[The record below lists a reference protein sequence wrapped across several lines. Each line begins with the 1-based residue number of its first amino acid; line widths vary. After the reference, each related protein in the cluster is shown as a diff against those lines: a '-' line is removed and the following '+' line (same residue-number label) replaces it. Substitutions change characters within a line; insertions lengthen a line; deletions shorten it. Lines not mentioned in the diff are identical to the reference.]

1 MLPMIRIGELAHQS
15 QVSRDTLRF
24 YEKHGLITPSARTDA
39 GYRLYAESDIKR
51 IGFIVSAKKVGFT
64 LNEIQQ
70 LLQLEVTKDIKSCQ
84 DVKEFVDHKIQ
95 LVNQQRQ
102 PNNHCEHEQQRQQQK
117 NQYDPRGAAIAAHL
131 KSIHERIP

>member
-1 MLPMIRIGELAHQS
+1 MIRIGELAHQS

-95 LVNQQRQ
+95 LVNQQLVETR
-102 PNNHCEHEQQRQQQK
+102 RIK
-117 NQYDPRGAAIAAHL
+117 
-131 KSIHERIP
+131 KSLETLSEACCGGDEPATQCTILDTLNR

>member
-1 MLPMIRIGELAHQS
+1 MIRIGELAHQS

-95 LVNQQRQ
+95 LVNQQLMETR
-102 PNNHCEHEQQRQQQK
+102 RIK
-117 NQYDPRGAAIAAHL
+117 
-131 KSIHERIP
+131 KSLETLSEACCGGDEPATQCTILDTLNR

>member
-1 MLPMIRIGELAHQS
+1 MIRIGELAHQS

-24 YEKHGLITPSARTDA
+24 YEKHGLITPSARTGA

-95 LVNQQRQ
+95 LVNQQLTETR
-102 PNNHCEHEQQRQQQK
+102 RIK
-117 NQYDPRGAAIAAHL
+117 
-131 KSIHERIP
+131 KSLETLSEACCGGDEPATQCTILDTLNR

>member
-1 MLPMIRIGELAHQS
+1 MIRIGELAHQS

-95 LVNQQRQ
+95 LVNQRLIETRRIKKSLETLSEA
-102 PNNHCEHEQQRQQQK
+102 C
-117 NQYDPRGAAIAAHL
+117 RGGDEPATQCTIL
-131 KSIHERIP
+131 DTLNR

>member
-1 MLPMIRIGELAHQS
+1 MIRIGELAHQS

-95 LVNQQRQ
+95 LVNQQLIETRRIKKSLETLSEACCGGDEPATQ
-102 PNNHCEHEQQRQQQK
+102 CTILDTLNH
-117 NQYDPRGAAIAAHL
+117 
-131 KSIHERIP
+131 

>member
-1 MLPMIRIGELAHQS
+1 MIRIGELAHQS

-24 YEKHGLITPSARTDA
+24 YEKHGLITPCARTDA

-95 LVNQQRQ
+95 LVNQQLVETR
-102 PNNHCEHEQQRQQQK
+102 RIK
-117 NQYDPRGAAIAAHL
+117 
-131 KSIHERIP
+131 KSLETLSEACCGGDEPATQCTILDTLNR

>member
-1 MLPMIRIGELAHQS
+1 MIRIGELAHQS

-95 LVNQQRQ
+95 LVNQQLIETR
-102 PNNHCEHEQQRQQQK
+102 RIK
-117 NQYDPRGAAIAAHL
+117 
-131 KSIHERIP
+131 KSLETLSEACCGGDEPATQCTILDTLNR

>member
-1 MLPMIRIGELAHQS
+1 MIRIGKLAHQS

-95 LVNQQRQ
+95 LVNQQLMETR
-102 PNNHCEHEQQRQQQK
+102 RIK
-117 NQYDPRGAAIAAHL
+117 
-131 KSIHERIP
+131 KSLETLSEACCGGDEPATQCTILDTLNR

>member
-95 LVNQQRQ
+95 LVNQQLIETR
-102 PNNHCEHEQQRQQQK
+102 RIK
-117 NQYDPRGAAIAAHL
+117 
-131 KSIHERIP
+131 KSLETLSEACCGGDEPATQCTILDTLNR

>member
-1 MLPMIRIGELAHQS
+1 MIRIGELAHQS

-24 YEKHGLITPSARTDA
+24 YEKHGLITPSARTNA

-95 LVNQQRQ
+95 LVNQQLVETR
-102 PNNHCEHEQQRQQQK
+102 RIK
-117 NQYDPRGAAIAAHL
+117 
-131 KSIHERIP
+131 KSLETLSEACCGGDEPATQCTILDTLNR

>member
-1 MLPMIRIGELAHQS
+1 MIRIGELAHQS

-95 LVNQQRQ
+95 LVN
-102 PNNHCEHEQQRQQQK
+102 EQLTETRRIK
-117 NQYDPRGAAIAAHL
+117 
-131 KSIHERIP
+131 KSLETLSEACCGGDEPATQCTILDTLNR

>member
-1 MLPMIRIGELAHQS
+1 LAHQS

-95 LVNQQRQ
+95 LVNQQLMETR
-102 PNNHCEHEQQRQQQK
+102 RIK
-117 NQYDPRGAAIAAHL
+117 
-131 KSIHERIP
+131 KSLETLSEACCGGDEPATQCTILDTLNR

>member
-1 MLPMIRIGELAHQS
+1 MIRIGELAHQS

-95 LVNQQRQ
+95 LVNQQLIETR
-102 PNNHCEHEQQRQQQK
+102 
-117 NQYDPRGAAIAAHL
+117 
-131 KSIHERIP
+131 RIKKFLETLSEACCGGDEPATQCTILDTLNR

>member
-1 MLPMIRIGELAHQS
+1 MILIGKLAHQS

-51 IGFIVSAKKVGFT
+51 VGFIVSAKKVGFT

-95 LVNQQRQ
+95 LVNQQLMETR
-102 PNNHCEHEQQRQQQK
+102 RIK
-117 NQYDPRGAAIAAHL
+117 
-131 KSIHERIP
+131 KSLETLSEACCGGDEPATQCTILDTLNR

>member
-1 MLPMIRIGELAHQS
+1 MIRIGELAHQS

-24 YEKHGLITPSARTDA
+24 YEKHGLITPSTRTDA

-95 LVNQQRQ
+95 LVNQQLIETR
-102 PNNHCEHEQQRQQQK
+102 RIK
-117 NQYDPRGAAIAAHL
+117 
-131 KSIHERIP
+131 KSLETLSEACCGGDEPATQCTILDTLNR

>member
-1 MLPMIRIGELAHQS
+1 MIRIGELAHQS

-24 YEKHGLITPSARTDA
+24 YEKHGLITPSARTEA

-95 LVNQQRQ
+95 LVNQQLMETR
-102 PNNHCEHEQQRQQQK
+102 RIK
-117 NQYDPRGAAIAAHL
+117 
-131 KSIHERIP
+131 KSLETLSEACCGGDEPATQCTILDTLNR

>member
-1 MLPMIRIGELAHQS
+1 MIRIGELAHRS

-95 LVNQQRQ
+95 LVNQQLIETR
-102 PNNHCEHEQQRQQQK
+102 RIK
-117 NQYDPRGAAIAAHL
+117 
-131 KSIHERIP
+131 KSLETLSEACCGGDEPATQCTILDTLNR

>member
-1 MLPMIRIGELAHQS
+1 MIRIGELAHQS

-95 LVNQQRQ
+95 LVNQQLTETR
-102 PNNHCEHEQQRQQQK
+102 RIK
-117 NQYDPRGAAIAAHL
+117 
-131 KSIHERIP
+131 KSLETLSEACCGGDEPATQCTILDTLNR

>member
-1 MLPMIRIGELAHQS
+1 MIRIGELAHQS

-24 YEKHGLITPSARTDA
+24 YEKHGLITPSARTNA

-95 LVNQQRQ
+95 LVNQQLIETR
-102 PNNHCEHEQQRQQQK
+102 RIK
-117 NQYDPRGAAIAAHL
+117 
-131 KSIHERIP
+131 KSLETLSEACCGGDEPATQCTILDTLNR

>member
-1 MLPMIRIGELAHQS
+1 MIRIGESAHQS
-15 QVSRDTLRF
+15 QGSRDTLRL
-24 YEKHGLITPSARTDA
+24 YEKHGLITPSAYTNA

-95 LVNQQRQ
+95 LVNQQLIETR
-102 PNNHCEHEQQRQQQK
+102 RIK
-117 NQYDPRGAAIAAHL
+117 
-131 KSIHERIP
+131 KSLETLSEACCGGDEPATQCTILDTLNR